1 MPTIIEREVPLPLYL
16 FPKEVMTDEEL
27 FAFCAANKHLRIERD
42 QNKQIIIMAPVGG
55 ETSSQHSEIV
65 FAIMYWN
72 KQRQL
77 GKSFDSSGG
86 FQLPDGSMRS
96 PDAAW
101 ITNGKWDSLT
111 KQEQKRFLPFAPDF
125 VVELQSPS
133 DNLQPVQEKMQKWIK
148 NGCLLGWLIVPED
161 ETIFIYRSDGTVDKV
176 KGFDKSLSGENV
188 LPGFE
193 FDLSVL
199 L

>member
-1 MPTIIEREVPLPLYL
+1 MPTIIERGVPLPLYL
-16 FPKEVMTDEEL
+16 FPKEDMTDEEL

-55 ETSSQHSEIV
+55 ETSNQHIEIL
-65 FAIMYWN
+65 FATVSWN
-72 KQRQL
+72 KKSQL
-77 GKSFDSSGG
+77 GKSFGCSVG
-86 FQLPDGSMRS
+86 FLLPDGSMRS

-101 ITNGKWDSLT
+101 IAMEKWNGLSA
-111 KQEQKRFLPFAPDF
+111 QERKRFLPFAPDF
-125 VVELQSPS
+125 VVEVQSPS
-133 DNLQPVQEKMQKWIK
+133 DGLEPAQEKMHKWIK
-148 NGCLLGWLIVPED
+148 NCSRLGWLIVPDD
-161 ETIFIYRSDGTVDKV
+161 ETVFIYRADGTVDKV

-188 LPGFE
+188 LPGFS